1 MHKEVPGENNEKK
14 EVDKTSLS
22 YKAGEFVGAAVIFC
36 IGVLIIA
43 GTAKLITLMF

>member
-1 MHKEVPGENNEKK
+1 MEQKEKK

-36 IGVLIIA
+36 IGILIIA

>member
-1 MHKEVPGENNEKK
+1 MEEKEKK
-14 EVDKTSLS
+14 EVDKKSFG

-36 IGVLIIA
+36 IGILIIA